1 MKLYEIKTE
10 YEQLLQ
16 AAFDYAEENEGV
28 IPDDLALALNSV
40 EASYEEKIHNC
51 LLYYKNQDA
60 EETAIK
66 AEAQKLAARATAAGK
81 RKLWMKKYLQSCCAA
96 GVKCSFPDAAI
107 SWRKSKSVDIIDES
121 KVPDEYCKIERT
133 PKKKLIEAAIKAGE
147 NIEYASIVEKLNLQI
162 K

>member
-1 MKLYEIKTE
+1 MKLYELKAE
-10 YEQLLQ
+10 YEILLQ
-16 AAFDYAEENEGV
+16 AAFDYAEENEGA
-28 IPDDLALALNSV
+28 IPDDLALYLESV
-40 EASYEEKIHNC
+40 GANYEEKIHNC
-51 LLYYKNQDA
+51 LLYYKNQQ
-60 EETAIK
+60 
-66 AEAQKLAARATAAGK
+66 AEADAINAEAKKLSARAKSASNRAE
-81 RKLWMKKYLQSCCAA
+81 WMKKYLQSCCTE

-147 NIEYASIVEKLNLQI
+147 NIEYASIVEKKNLQI